1 MSLEVTYWEVISLCS
16 KVSSSPDKQELVFPV
31 AHEDETE
38 GSGVEVLTPFTF
50 DIKENKTAN
59 CVEQLS
65 LWLQLK
71 NIFFPSMTKTK
82 SKFTVKINVH
92 EWVVDMTAEEDATAV
107 SGLMTH
113 DWQNGLSSFP
123 TIIYKMIF
131 MFCFVWPETKW
142 LMP

>member
-16 KVSSSPDKQELVFPV
+16 KVSSSPDKQELVFPI

-71 NIFFPSMTKTK
+71 NIFFPAWLRLNPNLP
-82 SKFTVKINVH
+82 SKLT
-92 EWVVDMTAEEDATAV
+92 
-107 SGLMTH
+107 
-113 DWQNGLSSFP
+113 
-123 TIIYKMIF
+123 F
-131 MFCFVWPETKW
+131 MSE
-142 LMP
+142 